1 MEEGTAD
8 EENVRV
14 PPLLTDMAS
23 DRLDVLIKHPF
34 HRETVEH
41 LVKFIRDL
49 RECRTAEDYV
59 AFQQDLLHATL
70 AANGARA
77 ERSRVIKRLRRGQ
90 KLPPDAPELVVGD
103 PHDLDDWRLELDVL
117 ERVGRQ
123 LRSIGDAMAW
133 RAFHYD
139 RRHILALRRN
149 ASPGPMTLSKDGTV
163 HEIQFAQQQWSEHQQ
178 FAMLHDLT
186 DCLRIGDV
194 TVFSRPDHN
203 NEQDILLYE
212 LKTNPNRREGA
223 QLQRTRMAAEAL
235 HEGGPLPGHENA
247 RLIDTGVPYATHLS
261 ALTDAFAFA
270 HRDGMKTMRVPGQRG
285 LLACDISAAGD
296 KWGLQEARRQFH
308 AQYAALLRRS
318 RLTGERVCY
327 GSGDRAARNSLIAPW
342 GIYPLQPAQCAGL
355 IADVLVF
362 TVTLSSDNFVEEL
375 RRAGLDVQWI
385 LPEGAE
391 IELAQPLLE
400 IKGHGSRLRVACDEI
415 ERLLLEL
422 TDLNTWAE
430 GIDRLLETTQSSCQP
445 WPYFNEEHQVW
456 A

>member
-1 MEEGTAD
+1 M
-8 EENVRV
+8 
-14 PPLLTDMAS
+14 LTDMPS

-34 HRETVEH
+34 HRETGER
-41 LVKFIRDL
+41 LIAFIRDL
-49 RECRTAEDYV
+49 RECRTPEDYV

-70 AANGARA
+70 AANDARA

-90 KLPPDAPELVVGD
+90 KLPPDAPDLVIGD
-103 PHDLDDWRLELDVL
+103 PHNLDDWRLELDVL

-149 ASPGPMTLSKDGTV
+149 ESPGPMTLSKDGTV
-163 HEIQFAQQQWSEHQQ
+163 HEIQFAEQQWNEHRQ

-194 TVFSRPDHN
+194 TVFGKPDQN

-261 ALTDAFAFA
+261 ALADAFAHA
-270 HRDGMKTMRVPGQRG
+270 HRDGLKTMRVPGQRG
-285 LLACDISAAGD
+285 LLALDIPAAGN
-296 KWGLQEARRQFH
+296 KWESQEATRQFE
-308 AQYAALLRRS
+308 AQYAALLRRT
-318 RLTGERVCY
+318 RLTGQRVCY
-327 GSGDRAARNSLIAPW
+327 GSGDSAARNYLTAPW

-375 RRAGLDVQWI
+375 RRAGLDVRWV

-391 IELAQPLLE
+391 IESSQSLLE
-400 IKGHGSRLRVACDEI
+400 INGHGRRLQVACAEI

-422 TDLNTWAE
+422 TDLQTWAE
-430 GIDRLLETTQSSCQP
+430 GIDRLLEKTESRCQP
-445 WPYFNEEHQVW
+445 WPYFTEEHRVW